1 MESRDTSP
9 ITNEPLESKSVI
21 PNIHLR
27 TQIREFVAANPHLAG
42 NGNTTATP
50 SSQVPAARRRSTNMA
65 PKATMGGDLA
75 PPRTVKFVKGR
86 PIGLD
91 LDDFLCVRSVHPDS
105 QVYSEKSP
113 FWRTS
118 PSSAIVL
125 FI

>member
-1 MESRDTSP
+1 LETKDTSP

-42 NGNTTATP
+42 GSGGGGKAAP
-50 SSQVPAARRRSTNMA
+50 VSQVPAARRRSTNMGPTGPA
-65 PKATMGGDLA
+65 RGTQLGGAQGDVA

-105 QVYSEKSP
+105 QV
-113 FWRTS
+113 
-118 PSSAIVL
+118 
-125 FI
+125 